1 MVHGGEE
8 CGDVGAAIGI
18 RVGVGLSLTSAPWA
32 GDWSRPEL
40 RRLVTD
46 GADYKVTFDEFL
58 YYLRVF
64 FSPPSSIPAYT
75 VRYLWAFNQ
84 RKGRVTHMHHMGKLS
99 EKWLPRKVVRVEDF
113 PLCRVAEDVNHIM
126 FTCV

>member
-64 FSPPSSIPAYT
+64 FRLPLPSQHILYDISGLLRNQ
-75 VRYLWAFNQ
+75 VDRYL
-84 RKGRVTHMHHMGKLS
+84 
-99 EKWLPRKVVRVEDF
+99 
-113 PLCRVAEDVNHIM
+113 I
-126 FTCV
+126 

>member
-64 FSPPSSIPAYT
+64 FFASLFHPSIYCTIS
-75 VRYLWAFNQ
+75 
-84 RKGRVTHMHHMGKLS
+84 MG
-99 EKWLPRKVVRVEDF
+99 F
-113 PLCRVAEDVNHIM
+113 
-126 FTCV
+126 